1 MAGAEQSA
9 ASARCAQP
17 AFIVCTNETEESATF
32 FCRIK
37 NVQTDDQL
45 ESADPLDVN
54 LSKLEPVIHNGM
66 YHSIGN
72 LLGKT
77 GDFSGQTNPGIS
89 GASSAIQNNP
99 TMRMNR
105 NSTI

>member
-1 MAGAEQSA
+1 M
-9 ASARCAQP
+9 QP
-17 AFIVCTNETEESATF
+17 AFIVGTNETGESATF
-32 FCRIK
+32 FCKIK

-45 ESADPLDVN
+45 ESADPIDVN
-54 LSKLEPVIHNGM
+54 LSKLDHVIHNGM

-72 LLGKT
+72 LRGKI
-77 GDFSGQTNPGIS
+77 GDFSRQTNSGIS
-89 GASSAIQNNP
+89 VAGSAIQNSP